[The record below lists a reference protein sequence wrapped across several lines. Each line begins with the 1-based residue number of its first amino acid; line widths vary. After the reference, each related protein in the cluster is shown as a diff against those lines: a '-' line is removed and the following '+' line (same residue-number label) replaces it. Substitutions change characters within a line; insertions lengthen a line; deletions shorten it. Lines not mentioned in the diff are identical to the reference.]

1 MASASA
7 RSAAAWATPG
17 SASETA
23 VTSNLPPSRSP
34 PASAGIILG
43 SARISRRGAA
53 TVLLSSEKPYSRDPW
68 LRSLQTVRQ
77 TRLKGP
83 TTHPMPVRM
92 RRWNDR
98 RLPGDGL
105 RLLVCRYR
113 PRGVRKSEETW
124 DEWDPDLGPSRALH
138 ADVYGKSG
146 PPIPWEEYRE
156 RFLAEIAGRRAR
168 IDELAARVRAG
179 DTITLLCSSAC
190 ADDAHCN
197 PCSASAR
204 VFDPLAHQRAVA
216 LCGRCAGAP

>member
-1 MASASA
+1 MANASA
-7 RSAAAWATPG
+7 RTAAAWATLG

-53 TVLLSSEKPYSRDPW
+53 TVLLSGEKPYSRDPW

-113 PRGVRKSEETW
+113 PRGVRKTDETW

-138 ADVYGKSG
+138 AAAYGKSG
-146 PPIPWEEYRE
+146 PPISWEEYRTRYLKE
-156 RFLAEIAGRRAR
+156 MRKQQPRIEALAE
-168 IDELAARVRAG
+168 RVRAG
-179 DTITLLCSSAC
+179 ETVTLLCSSAC
-190 ADDAHCN
+190 VEDAHCHR
-197 PCSASAR
+197 SLLR
-204 VFDPLAHQRAVA
+204 ELIEEAVA
-216 LCGRCAGAP
+216 R